1 MHEHLDDLSFKKE
14 KIKFKNWKEVFKL
27 FLTNRKSIVFSLLA
41 LMVTSTAQTLFP
53 FVTAEFIDR
62 FFKKGQ
68 QDVINLYTIIF
79 GVVLLLTFL
88 GTSLFI
94 YFAVR
99 VEANINFNLRKKAF
113 NKLQVLPYSYYDRTP
128 AGWIMARMSSDSN
141 KVAVAIGEQFNNMII
156 TFFTVLV
163 AVGIMFYLNWKIA
176 LVFAICVP
184 FLSLVVFIL
193 KKAVFKAFQMV
204 RRENSKV
211 TAAYNEGIIGIATT
225 KSLVLEQHQIK
236 SFGEQISSLRH
247 FGIKARLLSGFMW
260 PILVILGNVAASVIL
275 YFGGNDVM
283 IGILSVS
290 QLTVVVNLVLRTI
303 NMVSNFAEQISEIQQ
318 AQAAAERVIGLLK
331 EEVEIKDTKEV
342 IEKYGTLTEPKKENW
357 EEINGDVEFKN
368 VSFSY
373 KEEERVLENFSLK
386 VKKGEMIALVGATG
400 GGKSTI
406 VNLLCR
412 FYEPTSGNIYIDGV
426 DYKERSLGWLRQ
438 GIGYVLQTPHLF
450 KGTIKDNILYGKLD
464 ATDEEIIKA
473 AEDSQVMAFAS
484 KFPLGLDY
492 NIGEAGAR
500 LSLGERQLV
509 SFARVL
515 VKKPSIVILDEATA
529 SVDTETE
536 LQIKKVT
543 KTLLKGKTSFVVA
556 HRLSTIVDADKIVVI
571 DNGKIVEMGTHRE
584 LLQKRGRYF
593 DLCVNELSKGQES

>member
-1 MHEHLDDLSFKKE
+1 MHEHFDDLSFKKE
-14 KIKFKNWKEVFKL
+14 KIKFRTWQEVFRMFVL
-27 FLTNRKSIVFSLLA
+27 NRKIFVFIFLSLL
-41 LMVTSTAQTLFP
+41 VTSTAQTLFP
-53 FVTAEFIDR
+53 FVTAEFIER
-62 FFKKGQ
+62 FFKNQ
-68 QDVINLYTIIF
+68 EFNTIILYTIIF
-79 GVVLLLTFL
+79 LVTLVLTFF

-94 YFAVR
+94 YFGVR
-99 VEANINFNLRKKAF
+99 LEASINFNLRKMTFK
-113 NKLQVLPYSYYDRTP
+113 KLQALPYSYYDRTP
-128 AGWIMARMSSDSN
+128 AGWIMARMSSDSS
-141 KVAVAIGEQFNNMII
+141 KVAVALGWQFNDLII

-163 AVGIMFYLNWKIA
+163 AITIMFILNWKIA
-176 LVFAICVP
+176 LIFMVAVP
-184 FLSLVVFIL
+184 FLSLVVFII

-211 TAAYNEGIIGIATT
+211 TASYNEGIIGIATT
-225 KSLVLEQHQIK
+225 KSLVLEDQQINN
-236 SFGEQISSLRH
+236 FTGQISELRCY
-247 FGIKARLLSGFMW
+247 GIKARLLSGFMW
-260 PILVILGNVAASVIL
+260 PILVILGNIAASVIL
-275 YFGGNDVM
+275 YFGGSDVLLGVLT
-283 IGILSVS
+283 IS
-290 QLTVVVNLVLRTI
+290 QLTVVINLGLRTI

-331 EEVEIKDTKEV
+331 EEVEIKDTEEV
-342 IEKYGTLTEPKKENW
+342 IQKYGTLTEPKRENW
-357 EEINGDVEFKN
+357 EPIIGDIEFKN

-373 KEEERVLENFSLK
+373 TEEEKVLEDFSLK

-426 DYKERSLGWLRQ
+426 DYKNRSLGWLRQ

-450 KGTIKDNILYGKLD
+450 KGTIKDNIIYGKLD
-464 ATDEEIIKA
+464 ATEDEVNKA
-473 AEDSQVMAFAS
+473 AEESQVMAFAN
-484 KFPLGLDY
+484 KFSEGLDY

-515 VKKPSIVILDEATA
+515 IKNPSIIILDEATA

-536 LQIKKVT
+536 TYIKKVT

>member
-1 MHEHLDDLSFKKE
+1 
-14 KIKFKNWKEVFKL
+14 
-27 FLTNRKSIVFSLLA
+27 
-41 LMVTSTAQTLFP
+41 
-53 FVTAEFIDR
+53 
-62 FFKKGQ
+62 
-68 QDVINLYTIIF
+68 
-79 GVVLLLTFL
+79 
-88 GTSLFI
+88 
-94 YFAVR
+94 
-99 VEANINFNLRKKAF
+99 
-113 NKLQVLPYSYYDRTP
+113 
-128 AGWIMARMSSDSN
+128 
-141 KVAVAIGEQFNNMII
+141 
-156 TFFTVLV
+156 
-163 AVGIMFYLNWKIA
+163 
-176 LVFAICVP
+176 
-184 FLSLVVFIL
+184 
-193 KKAVFKAFQMV
+193 MV

-211 TAAYNEGIIGIATT
+211 TASYNEGIIGIATT
-225 KSLVLEQHQIK
+225 KSLVLEDQQINN
-236 SFGEQISSLRH
+236 FTGQISELRRY
-247 FGIKARLLSGFMW
+247 GIKARLLSGFMW
-260 PILVILGNVAASVIL
+260 PILVILGNIAASAIL
-275 YFGGNDVM
+275 YFGGSDVLLGVLT
-283 IGILSVS
+283 IS
-290 QLTVVVNLVLRTI
+290 QLTVVINLVLRTI

-331 EEVEIKDTKEV
+331 EEVEIKDTEEV
-342 IEKYGTLTEPKKENW
+342 IQKYGTLTEPKRENW
-357 EEINGDVEFKN
+357 EPIIGDIEFKN

-373 KEEERVLENFSLK
+373 TEEEKVLEDFSLK

-426 DYKERSLGWLRQ
+426 DYKNRSLGWLRQ

-450 KGTIKDNILYGKLD
+450 KGTIKDNIIYGKLD
-464 ATDEEIIKA
+464 ATEDEVNKA
-473 AEDSQVMAFAS
+473 AEESQVMAFAN
-484 KFPLGLDY
+484 KFSEGLDY

-515 VKKPSIVILDEATA
+515 IKNPSIIILDEATA

-536 LQIKKVT
+536 TYIKKVT